1 MRPRSA
7 LVQELEAAL
16 PDALPLH
23 EASGHWMFRPIGAD
37 RDTRSRDLSLQT
49 GGGHN
54 RTVRAWWMSSLK

>member
-37 RDTRSRDLSLQT
+37 RDTQSRDLSLQT

-54 RTVRAWWMSSLK
+54 LIS